1 MVLCSGKCTKWLS
14 PSPEDPTNK
23 AVSTRKSRVICACVV
38 EWISRQRTTDFCR
51 LIFQFITIKLV
62 CLELDVLYI
71 IVFKDL
77 FTELA
82 DFLYHP
88 KGMPIGIKIS

>member
-23 AVSTRKSRVICACVV
+23 AVSTRKGRVICVCVV
-38 EWISRQRTTDFCR
+38 EWISRQRTTDFSF
-51 LIFQFITIKLV
+51 LIFQVITIKSVYLK
-62 CLELDVLYI
+62 LKVLYI